1 MTSVVFISLFKGF
14 KVMCLRDGEPCKV
27 CHHPPDHHPQVRDQ
41 MVDTSDLE
49 RELNERKTALKV
61 IDKMKALKEERA
73 RAANSKKSETPPSE
87 LPTRRLIHPH
97 CCQDEGA
104 NPMVKSRDYK
114 SSEHGDSL
122 LFHLNRLRRGNDFCD
137 TYVATDEGGFRVH
150 QAVLAAVS
158 PRFKEEMELQT
169 TEEDEKE
176 KQLRTIRIRDV
187 SPTAL
192 NFLLDFAYTSE
203 ISINLKHVEDIFK
216 SAKKLAMPGVVFF
229 CKEFLSQEIN
239 MDNCLKVLEVAG
251 RCGLH
256 DIVEKVD
263 GFILKNFDQ
272 MSESDLLQQLTFQQI
287 SAYLRSDDVRS
298 SAELKLFNAAWRWL
312 KYDTSRS
319 AHAHDLM
326 ADIRFGL
333 MSSLELKNH
342 VQQVEFMR
350 TDPQC
355 SRTLQEA
362 YEYHLFPSLQPLRQN
377 NTTKVR
383 SSAYYVI
390 TVGGAQK
397 EPTNQCLYLDL
408 TPEPAFSDGVRPRPE
423 WKQFQRAPKARY
435 QLTAAVLNNF
445 VYLVGGQNE
454 VHAAGRAAESSGWRY
469 DPRGN
474 EWLFIAPMQEQR
486 TEFCLCAVG
495 DTLLAIAGRNTSGLL
510 KSVEKY
516 DMERDTWT
524 YVASLKNPVC
534 GHAGSVSCD
543 KVFVSGGYTGQDYDK
558 SMLSYSRTSDQ
569 WDVRR
574 PMFSARA
581 WHCLVTFDDNMY
593 AIGGHRRNPAGW
605 HEDINVVEMYQ
616 TSANQWTK
624 LSSMD
629 QPRSFAGSC
638 VVNNAVYVVG
648 GVSKQAQSCMR
659 TVQRYFPEED
669 RWERLP
675 DLPSPTSGTVC
686 ATMALSWRRYPC
698 AQQVVNQSQA
708 IYPPSRAA
716 SYASVRDNITL
727 TINEQNSS
735 TLAPGSETT
744 KRSLATVA
752 KQSNLKELGADRT
765 SVEMGELI

>member
-1 MTSVVFISLFKGF
+1 MGN
-14 KVMCLRDGEPCKV
+14 KVQPLPEPCGV
-27 CHHPPDHHPQVRDQ
+27 CAHPPDHHPQTRDQ
-41 MVDTSDLE
+41 AVDTADLE
-49 RELNERKTALKV
+49 RELNEQKAAAQV
-61 IDKMKALKEERA
+61 SEKMRALKEERA
-73 RAANSKKSETPPSE
+73 RAANSKKSEPPN
-87 LPTRRLIHPH
+87 PPDKRLIHPH
-97 CCQDEGA
+97 CCQDEQGA
-104 NPMVKSRDYK
+104 NPLVKSRDYR
-114 SSEHGDSL
+114 SGEHGDSL
-122 LFHLNRLRRGNDFCD
+122 LFHLNRLRRDDDYCD
-137 TYVATDEGGFRVH
+137 TYVTTDEGGFRVH

-169 TEEDEKE
+169 ADQEEKP
-176 KQLRTIRIRDV
+176 LTTIRIKDI

-192 NFLLDFAYTSE
+192 SFLLDFAYTSE

-216 SAKKLAMPGVVFF
+216 SAKKLAIPGVVFF

-251 RCGLH
+251 RCDLH

-272 MSESDLLQQLTFQQI
+272 MSESDLLQQLTYQQI
-287 SAYLRSDDVRS
+287 ASFMRSDDVRS

-312 KYDTSRS
+312 KYDSSRS

-377 NTTKVR
+377 ITTKVR
-383 SSAYYVI
+383 SSKYYVI

-408 TPEPAFSDGVRPRPE
+408 APEPALSDGVAPRPE

-469 DPRGN
+469 DPRSN
-474 EWLFIAPMQEQR
+474 EWLFIAPMHEQR

-495 DTLLAIAGRNTSGLL
+495 DTLLAVAGRNTSGLL

-558 SMLSYSRTSDQ
+558 SMLSYSRNSDQ
-569 WDVRR
+569 WDVKR

-624 LSSMD
+624 LTSMD

-648 GVSKQAQSCMR
+648 GVSKQSQSCMR

-669 RWERLP
+669 RWERLT
-675 DLPSPTSGTVC
+675 DLPTPTNGTVC
-686 ATMALSWRRYPC
+686 ATMALSWR
-698 AQQVVNQSQA
+698 VVNQSQA
-708 IYPPSRAA
+708 IYPPSRTP
-716 SYASVRDNITL
+716 SYASVKDSSKNNFSL
-727 TINEQNSS
+727 TINEQNNLHNSSS
-735 TLAPGSETT
+735 TPSHGSETN
-744 KRSLATVA
+744 KRSLASVA
-752 KQSNLKELGADRT
+752 KQSTLKEQGADRT

>member
-1 MTSVVFISLFKGF
+1 MGN
-14 KVMCLRDGEPCKV
+14 KVQPLPEPCKV
-27 CHHPPDHHPQVRDQ
+27 CAHPPDHHPEMRDQ
-41 MVDTSDLE
+41 MVDTSELE
-49 RELNERKTALKV
+49 RELNEQKKASQVSDKLRALKQE
-61 IDKMKALKEERA
+61 KA
-73 RAANSKKSETPPSE
+73 RAANSKSSQQNSPNKQ
-87 LPTRRLIHPH
+87 LIHPH
-97 CCQDEGA
+97 CCQDEQGA
-104 NPMVKSRDYK
+104 NPMVKSRDFK

-122 LFHLNRLRRGNDFCD
+122 LFHLNRLRRDNHYCD
-137 TYVATDEGGFRVH
+137 TYVTTDEGGFRVH
-150 QAVLAAVS
+150 QAVLAAIS
-158 PRFKEEMELQT
+158 PRFKEEMELQAA
-169 TEEDEKE
+169 EQEQ
-176 KQLRTIRIRDV
+176 KQLTTIRIKDV

-216 SAKKLAMPGVVFF
+216 SAKKLAIPGVVFF

-251 RCGLH
+251 RCDLH

-263 GFILKNFDQ
+263 GFIQKNFDL
-272 MSESDLLQQLTFQQI
+272 MSESDLLQQLTYQQI
-287 SAYLRSDDVRS
+287 SSYMRSDDVRS

-312 KYDTSRS
+312 KYDSSRS

-342 VQQVEFMR
+342 VQQVDFMR
-350 TDPQC
+350 TDQQC

-377 NTTKVR
+377 ITTKVR
-383 SSAYYVI
+383 SSTYYVI

-408 TPEPAFSDGVRPRPE
+408 SPEPAFSDGVMPRPE

-454 VHAAGRAAESSGWRY
+454 VHAAGRAAENSGWRY
-469 DPRGN
+469 DPRSN
-474 EWLFIAPMQEQR
+474 EWLFIAPMHEQR

-495 DTLLAIAGRNTSGLL
+495 DTLLAVGGRNTSGLL

-516 DMERDTWT
+516 DMERDTWS
-524 YVASLKNPVC
+524 YVSSLKNPVC

-543 KVFVSGGYTGQDYDK
+543 KVYVSGGYTGQDYDK
-558 SMLSYSRTSDQ
+558 SMLSYSRSSDQ
-569 WDVRR
+569 WDVKR

-624 LSSMD
+624 VTSMD
-629 QPRSFAGSC
+629 YPRSFAGSC

-648 GVSKQAQSCMR
+648 GVSKQSQSCMR
-659 TVQRYFPEED
+659 IVQRYFPEED

-675 DLPSPTSGTVC
+675 DLPSPSNGTVC
-686 ATMALSWRRYPC
+686 ATMALSWR
-698 AQQVVNQSQA
+698 VVNQSHA
-708 IYPPSRAA
+708 IYPPSRAV
-716 SYASVRDNITL
+716 SSTSVRDSSKNISL
-727 TINEQNSS
+727 TINEQNNADNRSALS
-735 TLAPGSETT
+735 PVGQTT
-744 KRSLATVA
+744 KLSLASVA
-752 KQSNLKELGADRT
+752 KQSNLKEQGMDKT